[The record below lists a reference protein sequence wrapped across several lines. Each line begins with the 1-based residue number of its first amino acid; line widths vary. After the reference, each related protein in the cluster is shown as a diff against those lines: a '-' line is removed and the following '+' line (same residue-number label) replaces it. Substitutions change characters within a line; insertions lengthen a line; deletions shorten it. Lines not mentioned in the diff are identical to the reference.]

1 MSDTIAEI
9 LINRP
14 SKHLNKTFS
23 YKIPDH
29 LSYIG
34 IGWRCIVPFAGK
46 LEEGII
52 LSCHEAEFYNIS
64 HKLLEVYDVIDSV
77 PWFTEAMIKTAKWI
91 SQYYMCTLI
100 DAFRLFLID
109 KKGIRINVSYEIKW
123 MNIPKCED
131 IWGLIDISV
140 RIISEEDAILVLGKT
155 RCNRYLSK
163 GFIKKTES
171 LQRVYKKP
179 LEEWLSINNNNNHS
193 ESIKRG
199 GKQKA
204 LWSHLHLC
212 HMRQDSVS
220 NLISSGF
227 SRDVIRRFCR
237 NGNGHLFYREKETF
251 SLVGNRKSN
260 KPNKLTEEQK
270 HAVEYIIDVVNKA
283 KYEGIL
289 LHGVTGS
296 GKTEVYLRAVESAI
310 AAGGTVL
317 LEVPEI
323 ALTNQMVSYFA
334 DYFGDK
340 VVFMHSNLSK
350 GERYNNRQRIANE
363 ESSIIIGSRSA
374 LFMPFKN
381 LKLIIVDEEYDSSY
395 KQTETPR
402 YNGRDVAKVM
412 AVIYNCPIVLGAA
425 TPSVTTFFAAK
436 NKKIELLEMRQ
447 RVHRTP
453 LPQIYVY
460 DMRSEADIGRATN
473 LSRPLIDLLRDTV
486 QKNHKAI
493 LLLNRRGFAPTL
505 MCRNCGYVFKC
516 THCDVPLVY
525 HKDKHRLNCHYCE
538 STFPLP
544 RQCPVCSSQDILY
557 LGWGTQRIEEDLK
570 RLLPEAKCCRFDVDS
585 TARKYSAAQILSNFR
600 DGKFD
605 ILFGTQMV
613 AKGHDIPGVQSVGIL
628 SVDSILNMPTYL
640 AAEQTFNLITQC
652 AGRAGR
658 NLEQGRVILQTYNT
672 EHYVILTA
680 AKQDYASFYQQ
691 ELEYRRVL
699 HYPPFTRLMKIT
711 CFNKKESIARNHAEK
726 IYCYIREMLPD
737 IPDYISVTPPYDEPV
752 KKVRNI
758 YNVSLLI
765 KGNTLRRLKLSM
777 QNSKI
782 FQENDI
788 IIDVDPL

>member
-1 MSDTIAEI
+1 MIGTIAEI

-29 LSYIG
+29 LSYVG
-34 IGWRCIVPFAGK
+34 SGWRCIVPFAGK
-46 LEEGII
+46 QEEGII
-52 LSCHEAEFYNIS
+52 LSCHEEEFSHIS
-64 HKLLEVYDVIDSV
+64 YKLLEIYDAIDSV
-77 PWFTEAMIKTAKWI
+77 PWFTDAMIKTAKWI

-100 DAFRLFLID
+100 DALRLFFID
-109 KKGIRINVSYEIKW
+109 KKGIRTEVLYEINWKE
-123 MNIPKCED
+123 IPECED

-140 RIISEEDAILVLGKT
+140 EIISKEDAVLVLGKT
-155 RCNRYLSK
+155 RCNRYLAK
-163 GFIKKTES
+163 GFIKETEL
-171 LQRVYKKP
+171 LQKVYKEP
-179 LEEWLSINNNNNHS
+179 LEEWLAINNKS
-193 ESIKRG
+193 ESESMKRG
-199 GKQKA
+199 GRQKA
-204 LWSHLHLC
+204 LWSHLC
-212 HMRQDSVS
+212 QIGQDSIS
-220 NLISSGF
+220 NLISAGF

-237 NGNGHLFYREKETF
+237 NGNGHLFYRGKKTF
-251 SLVGNRKSN
+251 SLVENTRSDN
-260 KPNKLTEEQK
+260 PRKLTAEQK
-270 HAVEYIIDVVNKA
+270 YAVEYIIGAVNEERYK
-283 KYEGIL
+283 GIL
-289 LHGVTGS
+289 LYGVTGS
-296 GKTEVYLRAVESAI
+296 GKTEVYLRAAESAI

-460 DMRSEADIGRATN
+460 DMRSEADIGHATN
-473 LSRPLIDLLRDTV
+473 LSRPMIDLLRDTV

-505 MCRNCGYVFKC
+505 MCKHCGYVFKC

-570 RLLPEAKCCRFDVDS
+570 KLLPEAKCCRFDVDS
-585 TARKYSAAQILSNFR
+585 TGRKYSAAKILSNFR

-628 SVDSILNMPTYL
+628 SVDSTLNMPTYL

-680 AKQDYASFYQQ
+680 AKQDYDAFYQQ
-691 ELEYRRVL
+691 ELEYRRTL

-726 IYCYIREMLPD
+726 IYRYIREMLPG
-737 IPDYISVTPPYDEPV
+737 ISDYISVTPPYDEPV

>member
-1 MSDTIAEI
+1 MIGTIAEI

-29 LSYIG
+29 LSYVG
-34 IGWRCIVPFAGK
+34 SGWRCIVPFAGK
-46 LEEGII
+46 QEEGII
-52 LSCHEAEFYNIS
+52 LSCHEEEFSHIS
-64 HKLLEVYDVIDSV
+64 YKLLEIYDAIDSV
-77 PWFTEAMIKTAKWI
+77 PWFTDAMIKTAKWI

-100 DAFRLFLID
+100 DALRLFLID
-109 KKGIRINVSYEIKW
+109 KKGIRTEVLYEINWKE
-123 MNIPKCED
+123 IPECED

-140 RIISEEDAILVLGKT
+140 EIISKEDAVLVLGKT
-155 RCNRYLSK
+155 RCNRYLAK
-163 GFIKKTES
+163 GFIKETEL
-171 LQRVYKKP
+171 LQKVYKEP
-179 LEEWLSINNNNNHS
+179 LEEWLAINNKS
-193 ESIKRG
+193 ESESMKRG
-199 GKQKA
+199 GRQKA
-204 LWSHLHLC
+204 LWSHLC
-212 HMRQDSVS
+212 QIGQDSIS
-220 NLISSGF
+220 SLISAGF

-237 NGNGHLFYREKETF
+237 NGNGHLFYRGKKTF
-251 SLVGNRKSN
+251 SLVENKKSDN
-260 KPNKLTEEQK
+260 PRKLTEEQK
-270 HAVEYIIDVVNKA
+270 YAVEYIIGAVNEERYK
-283 KYEGIL
+283 GIL
-289 LHGVTGS
+289 LYGVTGS
-296 GKTEVYLRAVESAI
+296 GKTEVYLRAAESAI

-447 RVHRTP
+447 RVHKIP

-460 DMRSEADIGRATN
+460 DMRSEADIGHATN

-493 LLLNRRGFAPTL
+493 LLLNQRGFAPTL
-505 MCRNCGYVFKC
+505 MCKHCGYVFKC

-570 RLLPEAKCCRFDVDS
+570 KLLPEAKCCRFDADS
-585 TARKYSAAQILSNFR
+585 TAKKYSAAKILSNFR

-628 SVDSILNMPTYL
+628 SVDSTLNMPTYL

-680 AKQDYASFYQQ
+680 AKQDYDAFYQQ
-691 ELEYRRVL
+691 ELEYRRTL

-726 IYCYIREMLPD
+726 IYRYIREMLPD

>member
-1 MSDTIAEI
+1 MIGTIAEI

-29 LSYIG
+29 LSYVG
-34 IGWRCIVPFAGK
+34 SGWRCIVPFAGK
-46 LEEGII
+46 QEEGII
-52 LSCHEAEFYNIS
+52 LSCHEEEFSHIS
-64 HKLLEVYDVIDSV
+64 YKLLEIYDAIDSV
-77 PWFTEAMIKTAKWI
+77 PWFTDAMIKTAKWI

-100 DAFRLFLID
+100 DALRLFLID
-109 KKGIRINVSYEIKW
+109 KKGIRTEVLYEINWKE
-123 MNIPKCED
+123 IPECED
-131 IWGLIDISV
+131 IWGLIDVSV
-140 RIISEEDAILVLGKT
+140 EIISKEDAVLVLGKT
-155 RCNRYLSK
+155 RCNRYLAK
-163 GFIKKTES
+163 GFIKETEL
-171 LQRVYKKP
+171 LQKVYKEP
-179 LEEWLSINNNNNHS
+179 LEEWLAINNKS
-193 ESIKRG
+193 ESESMKRG
-199 GKQKA
+199 GRQKA
-204 LWSHLHLC
+204 LWSHLC
-212 HMRQDSVS
+212 QIGQDSIS
-220 NLISSGF
+220 SLISAGF

-237 NGNGHLFYREKETF
+237 NGNGHLFYRGKKTF
-251 SLVGNRKSN
+251 SLVENKKSDN
-260 KPNKLTEEQK
+260 PRKLTEEQK
-270 HAVEYIIDVVNKA
+270 YAVEYIIGAVNEERYK
-283 KYEGIL
+283 GIL
-289 LHGVTGS
+289 LYGVTGS
-296 GKTEVYLRAVESAI
+296 GKTEVYLRAAESAI

-447 RVHRTP
+447 RVHKIP

-460 DMRSEADIGRATN
+460 DMRSEADIGHATN

-505 MCRNCGYVFKC
+505 MCKHCGYVFKC

-570 RLLPEAKCCRFDVDS
+570 KLLPEAKCCRFDADS
-585 TARKYSAAQILSNFR
+585 TAKKYSAAKILSNFR

-628 SVDSILNMPTYL
+628 SVDSTLNMPTYL

-680 AKQDYASFYQQ
+680 AKQDYDAFYQQ
-691 ELEYRRVL
+691 ELEYRRTL

-726 IYCYIREMLPD
+726 IYRYIREMLPS

>member
-1 MSDTIAEI
+1 MIGTIAEI

-29 LSYIG
+29 LSYVG
-34 IGWRCIVPFAGK
+34 SGWRCIVPFAGK
-46 LEEGII
+46 QEEGII
-52 LSCHEAEFYNIS
+52 LSCHEEEFSHIS
-64 HKLLEVYDVIDSV
+64 YKLLEIYDAIDSV
-77 PWFTEAMIKTAKWI
+77 PWFTDAMIKTAKWI

-100 DAFRLFLID
+100 DALRLFLID
-109 KKGIRINVSYEIKW
+109 KKGIRTEVLYEINWKE
-123 MNIPKCED
+123 IPECED

-140 RIISEEDAILVLGKT
+140 EIISKEDAVLVLGKT
-155 RCNRYLSK
+155 RCNRYLAK
-163 GFIKKTES
+163 GFIKETEL
-171 LQRVYKKP
+171 LQKVYKEP
-179 LEEWLSINNNNNHS
+179 LEEWLAINNKS
-193 ESIKRG
+193 ESESMKRG
-199 GKQKA
+199 GRQKA
-204 LWSHLHLC
+204 LWSHLC
-212 HMRQDSVS
+212 QIGQDSIS
-220 NLISSGF
+220 SLISAGF

-237 NGNGHLFYREKETF
+237 NGNGHLFYRGKKTF
-251 SLVGNRKSN
+251 SLVENKKSDN
-260 KPNKLTEEQK
+260 PRKLTEEQK
-270 HAVEYIIDVVNKA
+270 YAVEYIIGAVNEERYK
-283 KYEGIL
+283 GIL
-289 LHGVTGS
+289 LYGVTGS
-296 GKTEVYLRAVESAI
+296 GKTEVYLRAAESAI

-447 RVHRTP
+447 RVYRTP

-460 DMRSEADIGRATN
+460 DMRSEADIGHATN

-505 MCRNCGYVFKC
+505 MCKHCGYVFKC

-570 RLLPEAKCCRFDVDS
+570 KLLPEAKCCRFDADS
-585 TARKYSAAQILSNFR
+585 TAKKYSAAKILSNFR

-628 SVDSILNMPTYL
+628 SVDSTLNMPTYL

-680 AKQDYASFYQQ
+680 AKQDYDAFYQQ
-691 ELEYRRVL
+691 ELEYRRTL

-726 IYCYIREMLPD
+726 IYRYIREMLPD

-788 IIDVDPL
+788 IIYVYPL

>member
-1 MSDTIAEI
+1 MIGTIAEI

-29 LSYIG
+29 LSYVG
-34 IGWRCIVPFAGK
+34 SGWRCIVPFAGK
-46 LEEGII
+46 QEEGII
-52 LSCHEAEFYNIS
+52 LSCHEEEFSHIS
-64 HKLLEVYDVIDSV
+64 YKLLEIYDAIDSV
-77 PWFTEAMIKTAKWI
+77 PWFTDAMIKTAKWI

-100 DAFRLFLID
+100 DALRLFLID
-109 KKGIRINVSYEIKW
+109 KKGIRTEVLYEINWKE
-123 MNIPKCED
+123 IPECED

-140 RIISEEDAILVLGKT
+140 EIISKEDAVLVLGKT
-155 RCNRYLSK
+155 RCNRYLAK
-163 GFIKKTES
+163 GFIKETEL
-171 LQRVYKKP
+171 LQKVYKEP
-179 LEEWLSINNNNNHS
+179 LEEWLAINNKS
-193 ESIKRG
+193 ESESMKRG
-199 GKQKA
+199 GRQKA
-204 LWSHLHLC
+204 LWSHLC
-212 HMRQDSVS
+212 QIGQDSIS
-220 NLISSGF
+220 SLISAGF

-237 NGNGHLFYREKETF
+237 NGNGHLFYRGKKTF
-251 SLVGNRKSN
+251 SLVENKKSDN
-260 KPNKLTEEQK
+260 PRKLTEEQK
-270 HAVEYIIDVVNKA
+270 YAVEYIIGAVNEERYK
-283 KYEGIL
+283 GIL
-289 LHGVTGS
+289 LYGVTGS
-296 GKTEVYLRAVESAI
+296 GKTEVYLRAAESAI

-447 RVHRTP
+447 RVHKIP

-460 DMRSEADIGRATN
+460 DMRSEADIGHATN

-505 MCRNCGYVFKC
+505 MCKHCGYVFKC

-570 RLLPEAKCCRFDVDS
+570 KLLPEAKCCRFDADS
-585 TARKYSAAQILSNFR
+585 TAKKYSAAKILSNFR

-628 SVDSILNMPTYL
+628 SVDSTLNMPTYL

-680 AKQDYASFYQQ
+680 AKQDYDAFYQQ
-691 ELEYRRVL
+691 ELEYRRTL

-726 IYCYIREMLPD
+726 IYRYIREMLPD

>member
-1 MSDTIAEI
+1 MIGTIAEI

-29 LSYIG
+29 LSYVG
-34 IGWRCIVPFAGK
+34 SGWRCIVPFAGK
-46 LEEGII
+46 QEEGII
-52 LSCHEAEFYNIS
+52 LSCHEEEFSHIS
-64 HKLLEVYDVIDSV
+64 YKLLEIYDAIDSV
-77 PWFTEAMIKTAKWI
+77 PWFTDAMIKTAKWI

-100 DAFRLFLID
+100 DALRLFLID
-109 KKGIRINVSYEIKW
+109 KKGIRTEVLYEINWKE
-123 MNIPKCED
+123 IPECED
-131 IWGLIDISV
+131 IWGLIDVSV
-140 RIISEEDAILVLGKT
+140 EIISKEDAVLVLGKT
-155 RCNRYLSK
+155 RCNRYLAK
-163 GFIKKTES
+163 GFIKETEL
-171 LQRVYKKP
+171 LQKVYKEP
-179 LEEWLSINNNNNHS
+179 LEEWLAINNKS
-193 ESIKRG
+193 ESESMKRG
-199 GKQKA
+199 GRQKA
-204 LWSHLHLC
+204 LWSHLC
-212 HMRQDSVS
+212 QIGKDSIS
-220 NLISSGF
+220 NLISAGF

-237 NGNGHLFYREKETF
+237 NGNGHLFYRGKKTF
-251 SLVGNRKSN
+251 SLVENKKSDN
-260 KPNKLTEEQK
+260 PRKLTEEQK
-270 HAVEYIIDVVNKA
+270 YAVEYIIGAVNEERYK
-283 KYEGIL
+283 GIL
-289 LHGVTGS
+289 LYGVTGS
-296 GKTEVYLRAVESAI
+296 GKTEVYLRAAESAI

-317 LEVPEI
+317 LEIPEI

-447 RVHRTP
+447 RVHKIP

-460 DMRSEADIGRATN
+460 DMRSEADIGHATN

-505 MCRNCGYVFKC
+505 MCKHCGYVFKC

-570 RLLPEAKCCRFDVDS
+570 KLLPEAKCCRFDADS
-585 TARKYSAAQILSNFR
+585 TAKKYSAAKILSNFR

-628 SVDSILNMPTYL
+628 SVDSTLNMPTYL

-680 AKQDYASFYQQ
+680 AKQDYDAFYQQ
-691 ELEYRRVL
+691 ELEYRRTL

-726 IYCYIREMLPD
+726 IYRYIREMLPD

>member
-1 MSDTIAEI
+1 MIGTIAEI

-29 LSYIG
+29 LSYVG
-34 IGWRCIVPFAGK
+34 SGWRCIVPFAGK
-46 LEEGII
+46 QEEGII
-52 LSCHEAEFYNIS
+52 LSCHEEEFSHIS
-64 HKLLEVYDVIDSV
+64 YKLLEIYDAIDSV
-77 PWFTEAMIKTAKWI
+77 PWFTDAMIKTAKWI

-100 DAFRLFLID
+100 DALRLFLID
-109 KKGIRINVSYEIKW
+109 KKGIRTEVLYEINWKE
-123 MNIPKCED
+123 IPECED

-140 RIISEEDAILVLGKT
+140 EIISKEDAVLVLGKT
-155 RCNRYLSK
+155 RCNRYLAK
-163 GFIKKTES
+163 GFIKETEL
-171 LQRVYKKP
+171 LQKVYKEP
-179 LEEWLSINNNNNHS
+179 LEEWLAINNKS
-193 ESIKRG
+193 ESESMKRG
-199 GKQKA
+199 GRQKA
-204 LWSHLHLC
+204 LWSHLC
-212 HMRQDSVS
+212 QIGQDSIS
-220 NLISSGF
+220 SLISAGF

-237 NGNGHLFYREKETF
+237 NGNGHLFYRGKKTF
-251 SLVGNRKSN
+251 SLVENKKSDN
-260 KPNKLTEEQK
+260 PRKLTEEQK
-270 HAVEYIIDVVNKA
+270 YAVEYIIGAVNEERYK
-283 KYEGIL
+283 GIL
-289 LHGVTGS
+289 LYGVTGS
-296 GKTEVYLRAVESAI
+296 GKTEVYLRAAESAI

-460 DMRSEADIGRATN
+460 DMRSEADIGHATN

-505 MCRNCGYVFKC
+505 MCKHCGYVFKC

-570 RLLPEAKCCRFDVDS
+570 KLLPEAKSCRFDVDS
-585 TARKYSAAQILSNFR
+585 TARKYSAAKILSNFR
-600 DGKFD
+600 DGKLD

-628 SVDSILNMPTYL
+628 SVDSTLNMPTYL

-680 AKQDYASFYQQ
+680 AKQDYDAFYQQ
-691 ELEYRRVL
+691 ELEYRRTL

>member
-1 MSDTIAEI
+1 MIGTIAEI

-23 YKIPDH
+23 YKIPNH
-29 LSYIG
+29 LSYVG
-34 IGWRCIVPFAGK
+34 SGWRCIVPFAGK
-46 LEEGII
+46 QEEGII
-52 LSCHEAEFYNIS
+52 LSCHEEEFSHIS
-64 HKLLEVYDVIDSV
+64 YKLLEIYDAIDSV
-77 PWFTEAMIKTAKWI
+77 PWFTDAMIKTAKWI

-100 DAFRLFLID
+100 DALRLFLID
-109 KKGIRINVSYEIKW
+109 KKGIRTEVLYEINWKE
-123 MNIPKCED
+123 IPECED

-140 RIISEEDAILVLGKT
+140 EIISKEDAVLVLGKT
-155 RCNRYLSK
+155 RCNRYLAK
-163 GFIKKTES
+163 GFIKETEL
-171 LQRVYKKP
+171 LQKVYKEP
-179 LEEWLSINNNNNHS
+179 LEEWLAINNKS
-193 ESIKRG
+193 ESESMKRG
-199 GKQKA
+199 GRQKA
-204 LWSHLHLC
+204 LWSHLC
-212 HMRQDSVS
+212 QIGQDSIS
-220 NLISSGF
+220 SLISAGF

-237 NGNGHLFYREKETF
+237 NGNGHLFYRGKKTF
-251 SLVGNRKSN
+251 SLVENKKSDN
-260 KPNKLTEEQK
+260 PRKLTAEQK
-270 HAVEYIIDVVNKA
+270 YAVEYIIGAVNEERYK
-283 KYEGIL
+283 GIL
-289 LHGVTGS
+289 LYGVTGS
-296 GKTEVYLRAVESAI
+296 GKTEVYLRAAESAI

-460 DMRSEADIGRATN
+460 DMRSEADIGHATN
-473 LSRPLIDLLRDTV
+473 LSRPMIDLLRDTV

-505 MCRNCGYVFKC
+505 MCKHCGYVFKC

-570 RLLPEAKCCRFDVDS
+570 KLLPEVKCCRFDVDS
-585 TARKYSAAQILSNFR
+585 TARKYSAAKILSNFR

-628 SVDSILNMPTYL
+628 SVDSTLNMPTYL

-680 AKQDYASFYQQ
+680 AKQDYDAFYQQ
-691 ELEYRRVL
+691 ELEYRRTL

-726 IYCYIREMLPD
+726 IYRYIREMLPD

>member
-1 MSDTIAEI
+1 MIGTIAEI

-29 LSYIG
+29 LSYVG
-34 IGWRCIVPFAGK
+34 SGWRCIVPFAGK
-46 LEEGII
+46 QEEGII
-52 LSCHEAEFYNIS
+52 LSCHEEEFSHIS
-64 HKLLEVYDVIDSV
+64 YKLLEIYDAIDSV
-77 PWFTEAMIKTAKWI
+77 PWFTDAMIKTAKWI

-100 DAFRLFLID
+100 DALRLFLID
-109 KKGIRINVSYEIKW
+109 KKGIRTEVLYEINWKE
-123 MNIPKCED
+123 IPECED

-140 RIISEEDAILVLGKT
+140 EIISKEDAVLVLSKT
-155 RCNRYLSK
+155 RCNRYLAK
-163 GFIKKTES
+163 GFIKETEL
-171 LQRVYKKP
+171 LQKVYKEP
-179 LEEWLSINNNNNHS
+179 LEEWLAINNKS
-193 ESIKRG
+193 ESESMKRG
-199 GKQKA
+199 GRQKA
-204 LWSHLHLC
+204 LWSHLC
-212 HMRQDSVS
+212 QIGQDSIS
-220 NLISSGF
+220 SLISAGF

-237 NGNGHLFYREKETF
+237 NGNGHLFYRGKKTF
-251 SLVGNRKSN
+251 SLVENKKSDN
-260 KPNKLTEEQK
+260 PRKLTEEQK
-270 HAVEYIIDVVNKA
+270 YAVEYIIGAVNEERYK
-283 KYEGIL
+283 GIL
-289 LHGVTGS
+289 LYGVTGS
-296 GKTEVYLRAVESAI
+296 GKTEVYLRAAESAI

-447 RVHRTP
+447 RVHKIP

-460 DMRSEADIGRATN
+460 DMRSEADIGHATN

-505 MCRNCGYVFKC
+505 MCKHCGYVFKC

-570 RLLPEAKCCRFDVDS
+570 KLLPEAKCCRFDADS
-585 TARKYSAAQILSNFR
+585 TAKKYSAAKILSNFR

-628 SVDSILNMPTYL
+628 SVDSTLNMPTYL

-680 AKQDYASFYQQ
+680 AKQDYDAFYQQ
-691 ELEYRRVL
+691 ELEYRRTL

-726 IYCYIREMLPD
+726 IYRYIREMLPD

>member
-1 MSDTIAEI
+1 MIGTIAEI

-29 LSYIG
+29 LSYVG
-34 IGWRCIVPFAGK
+34 SGWRCIVPFAGK
-46 LEEGII
+46 QEEGII
-52 LSCHEAEFYNIS
+52 LSCHEEEFSHIS
-64 HKLLEVYDVIDSV
+64 YKLLEIYDAIDSV
-77 PWFTEAMIKTAKWI
+77 PWFTDAMIKTAKWI

-100 DAFRLFLID
+100 DALRLFLID
-109 KKGIRINVSYEIKW
+109 KKGIRTEVLYEINWKE
-123 MNIPKCED
+123 IPECED

-140 RIISEEDAILVLGKT
+140 EIISKEDAVLVLGKT
-155 RCNRYLSK
+155 RCNRYLAK
-163 GFIKKTES
+163 GFIKETEL
-171 LQRVYKKP
+171 LQKVYKEP
-179 LEEWLSINNNNNHS
+179 LEEWLAINNKS
-193 ESIKRG
+193 ESESMKRG
-199 GKQKA
+199 GRQKA
-204 LWSHLHLC
+204 LWSHLC
-212 HMRQDSVS
+212 QIGQDSIS
-220 NLISSGF
+220 SLISAGF

-237 NGNGHLFYREKETF
+237 NGNGHLFYRGKKTF
-251 SLVGNRKSN
+251 SLVENKKSDN
-260 KPNKLTEEQK
+260 PRKLTEEQK
-270 HAVEYIIDVVNKA
+270 YAVEYIIGAVNEERYK
-283 KYEGIL
+283 GIL
-289 LHGVTGS
+289 LYGVTGS
-296 GKTEVYLRAVESAI
+296 GKTEVYLRAAESAI

-447 RVHRTP
+447 RVHKIP

-460 DMRSEADIGRATN
+460 DMRSEADIGHATN

-505 MCRNCGYVFKC
+505 MCKHCGYVFKC

-570 RLLPEAKCCRFDVDS
+570 KLLPEAKCCRFDADS
-585 TARKYSAAQILSNFR
+585 TAKKYSAAKILSNFR

-628 SVDSILNMPTYL
+628 SVDSTLNMPTYL

-680 AKQDYASFYQQ
+680 AKQDYDAFYQQ
-691 ELEYRRVL
+691 ELEYRRTL

-726 IYCYIREMLPD
+726 IYRYIREMLPG

>member
-1 MSDTIAEI
+1 MIGTIAEI

-29 LSYIG
+29 LSYVG
-34 IGWRCIVPFAGK
+34 SGWRCIVPFAGK
-46 LEEGII
+46 QEEGII
-52 LSCHEAEFYNIS
+52 LSCHEEEFSHIS
-64 HKLLEVYDVIDSV
+64 YKLLEIYDAIDSV
-77 PWFTEAMIKTAKWI
+77 PWFTDAMIKTAKWI

-100 DAFRLFLID
+100 DALRLFLID
-109 KKGIRINVSYEIKW
+109 KKGIRTEVLYEINWKE
-123 MNIPKCED
+123 IPECED

-140 RIISEEDAILVLGKT
+140 EIISKEDAVLVLGKT
-155 RCNRYLSK
+155 RCNRYLAK
-163 GFIKKTES
+163 GFIKETEL
-171 LQRVYKKP
+171 LQKVYKEP
-179 LEEWLSINNNNNHS
+179 LEEWLAINNKS
-193 ESIKRG
+193 ESESMKRG
-199 GKQKA
+199 GRQKA
-204 LWSHLHLC
+204 LWSHLC
-212 HMRQDSVS
+212 QIGQDSIS
-220 NLISSGF
+220 SLISAGF

-237 NGNGHLFYREKETF
+237 NGNGHLFYRGKKTF
-251 SLVGNRKSN
+251 SLVENKKSDN
-260 KPNKLTEEQK
+260 PRKLTEEQK
-270 HAVEYIIDVVNKA
+270 YAVEYIIGAVNEERYK
-283 KYEGIL
+283 GIL
-289 LHGVTGS
+289 LYGVTGS
-296 GKTEVYLRAVESAI
+296 GKTEVYLRAAESAI

-447 RVHRTP
+447 RVHKIP

-460 DMRSEADIGRATN
+460 DMRSEADIGHATN

-505 MCRNCGYVFKC
+505 MCKHCGYVFKC

-570 RLLPEAKCCRFDVDS
+570 KLLPEAKCCRFDADS
-585 TARKYSAAQILSNFR
+585 TANKYSAAKILSNFR

-628 SVDSILNMPTYL
+628 SVDSTLNMPTYL

-680 AKQDYASFYQQ
+680 AKQDYDAFYQQ
-691 ELEYRRVL
+691 ELEYRRTL

-726 IYCYIREMLPD
+726 IYRYIREMLPD

>member
-1 MSDTIAEI
+1 
-9 LINRP
+9 
-14 SKHLNKTFS
+14 
-23 YKIPDH
+23 
-29 LSYIG
+29 
-34 IGWRCIVPFAGK
+34 
-46 LEEGII
+46 
-52 LSCHEAEFYNIS
+52 
-64 HKLLEVYDVIDSV
+64 
-77 PWFTEAMIKTAKWI
+77 
-91 SQYYMCTLI
+91 
-100 DAFRLFLID
+100 
-109 KKGIRINVSYEIKW
+109 
-123 MNIPKCED
+123 
-131 IWGLIDISV
+131 
-140 RIISEEDAILVLGKT
+140 
-155 RCNRYLSK
+155 
-163 GFIKKTES
+163 
-171 LQRVYKKP
+171 
-179 LEEWLSINNNNNHS
+179 
-193 ESIKRG
+193 
-199 GKQKA
+199 
-204 LWSHLHLC
+204 
-212 HMRQDSVS
+212 
-220 NLISSGF
+220 
-227 SRDVIRRFCR
+227 
-237 NGNGHLFYREKETF
+237 
-251 SLVGNRKSN
+251 
-260 KPNKLTEEQK
+260 
-270 HAVEYIIDVVNKA
+270 
-283 KYEGIL
+283 
-289 LHGVTGS
+289 
-296 GKTEVYLRAVESAI
+296 
-310 AAGGTVL
+310 
-317 LEVPEI
+317 
-323 ALTNQMVSYFA
+323 
-334 DYFGDK
+334 
-340 VVFMHSNLSK
+340 MHSNLSK

-460 DMRSEADIGRATN
+460 DMRSEADIGHATN
-473 LSRPLIDLLRDTV
+473 LSRPMIDLLRDTV

-505 MCRNCGYVFKC
+505 MCKHCGYVFKC

-538 STFPLP
+538 SIFPLP

-570 RLLPEAKCCRFDVDS
+570 KLLPEAKCCRFDVDS
-585 TARKYSAAQILSNFR
+585 TARKYSAAKILSDFR

-628 SVDSILNMPTYL
+628 SVDSTLNMPTYL

-680 AKQDYASFYQQ
+680 AKQDYDAFYQQ
-691 ELEYRRVL
+691 ELEYRRTL

-726 IYCYIREMLPD
+726 IYRYIREMLPG
-737 IPDYISVTPPYDEPV
+737 ISDYISVTPPYDEPV

>member
-1 MSDTIAEI
+1 MIGTIAEI

-29 LSYIG
+29 LSYVG
-34 IGWRCIVPFAGK
+34 SGWRCIVPFAGK
-46 LEEGII
+46 QEEGII
-52 LSCHEAEFYNIS
+52 LSCHEEEFSHIS
-64 HKLLEVYDVIDSV
+64 YKLLEIYDAIDSV
-77 PWFTEAMIKTAKWI
+77 PWFTDAMIKTAKWI

-100 DAFRLFLID
+100 DALRLFLID
-109 KKGIRINVSYEIKW
+109 KKGIRTEVLYEINWKE
-123 MNIPKCED
+123 IPECED

-140 RIISEEDAILVLGKT
+140 EIISKEDAVLVLGKT
-155 RCNRYLSK
+155 RCNRYLAK
-163 GFIKKTES
+163 GFIKETEL
-171 LQRVYKKP
+171 LQKVYKEP
-179 LEEWLSINNNNNHS
+179 LEEWLAINNKS
-193 ESIKRG
+193 ESESMKRG
-199 GKQKA
+199 GRQKA
-204 LWSHLHLC
+204 LWSHLC
-212 HMRQDSVS
+212 QIGQDSIS
-220 NLISSGF
+220 SLISAGF

-237 NGNGHLFYREKETF
+237 NGNGHLFYRGKKTF
-251 SLVGNRKSN
+251 SLVENKKSDN
-260 KPNKLTEEQK
+260 PRKLTAEQK
-270 HAVEYIIDVVNKA
+270 YAVEYIIGAVNEERYK
-283 KYEGIL
+283 GIL
-289 LHGVTGS
+289 LYGVTGS
-296 GKTEVYLRAVESAI
+296 GKTEVYLRAAESAI

-460 DMRSEADIGRATN
+460 DMRSEADIGHATN
-473 LSRPLIDLLRDTV
+473 LSRPMIDLLRDTV

-505 MCRNCGYVFKC
+505 MCKHCGYVFKC

-538 STFPLP
+538 SIFPLP

-570 RLLPEAKCCRFDVDS
+570 KCCRFDVDS
-585 TARKYSAAQILSNFR
+585 TARKYSAAKILSNFR

-628 SVDSILNMPTYL
+628 SVDSTLNMPTYL

-680 AKQDYASFYQQ
+680 AKQDYDAFYQQ
-691 ELEYRRVL
+691 ELEYRRTL

-726 IYCYIREMLPD
+726 IYRYIREMLPG

-765 KGNTLRRLKLSM
+765 KGKTLRRLKLSM

>member
-1 MSDTIAEI
+1 
-9 LINRP
+9 
-14 SKHLNKTFS
+14 
-23 YKIPDH
+23 
-29 LSYIG
+29 
-34 IGWRCIVPFAGK
+34 
-46 LEEGII
+46 
-52 LSCHEAEFYNIS
+52 
-64 HKLLEVYDVIDSV
+64 
-77 PWFTEAMIKTAKWI
+77 
-91 SQYYMCTLI
+91 
-100 DAFRLFLID
+100 
-109 KKGIRINVSYEIKW
+109 
-123 MNIPKCED
+123 
-131 IWGLIDISV
+131 
-140 RIISEEDAILVLGKT
+140 
-155 RCNRYLSK
+155 
-163 GFIKKTES
+163 
-171 LQRVYKKP
+171 
-179 LEEWLSINNNNNHS
+179 
-193 ESIKRG
+193 
-199 GKQKA
+199 
-204 LWSHLHLC
+204 
-212 HMRQDSVS
+212 
-220 NLISSGF
+220 
-227 SRDVIRRFCR
+227 
-237 NGNGHLFYREKETF
+237 
-251 SLVGNRKSN
+251 
-260 KPNKLTEEQK
+260 
-270 HAVEYIIDVVNKA
+270 
-283 KYEGIL
+283 
-289 LHGVTGS
+289 
-296 GKTEVYLRAVESAI
+296 
-310 AAGGTVL
+310 
-317 LEVPEI
+317 
-323 ALTNQMVSYFA
+323 
-334 DYFGDK
+334 
-340 VVFMHSNLSK
+340 
-350 GERYNNRQRIANE
+350 
-363 ESSIIIGSRSA
+363 
-374 LFMPFKN
+374 
-381 LKLIIVDEEYDSSY
+381 
-395 KQTETPR
+395 
-402 YNGRDVAKVM
+402 M

-460 DMRSEADIGRATN
+460 DMRSEADIGHATN
-473 LSRPLIDLLRDTV
+473 LSRPMIDLLRDTV

-505 MCRNCGYVFKC
+505 MCKHCGYVFKC

-538 STFPLP
+538 SIFPLP

-570 RLLPEAKCCRFDVDS
+570 KLLPEAKCCRFDVDS
-585 TARKYSAAQILSNFR
+585 TARKYSAAKILSNFR
-600 DGKFD
+600 DGKLD

-628 SVDSILNMPTYL
+628 SVDSTLNMPTYL

-680 AKQDYASFYQQ
+680 AKQDYDAFYQQ
-691 ELEYRRVL
+691 ELEYRRTL

-726 IYCYIREMLPD
+726 IYRYIREMLPG

-765 KGNTLRRLKLSM
+765 KGKTLRRLKLSM

>member
-1 MSDTIAEI
+1 MIGTIAEI

-29 LSYIG
+29 LSYVG
-34 IGWRCIVPFAGK
+34 SGWRCIVPFAGK
-46 LEEGII
+46 QEEGII
-52 LSCHEAEFYNIS
+52 LSCHEEEFSHIS
-64 HKLLEVYDVIDSV
+64 YKLLEIYDAIDSV
-77 PWFTEAMIKTAKWI
+77 PWFTDAMIKTAKWI

-100 DAFRLFLID
+100 DALRLFLID
-109 KKGIRINVSYEIKW
+109 KKGIRTEVLYEINWKE
-123 MNIPKCED
+123 IPECED
-131 IWGLIDISV
+131 IWGLIDVSV
-140 RIISEEDAILVLGKT
+140 EIISKEDAVLVLGKT
-155 RCNRYLSK
+155 RCNRYLEK
-163 GFIKKTES
+163 GFIKETEL
-171 LQRVYKKP
+171 LQKVYKEP
-179 LEEWLSINNNNNHS
+179 LEEWLAINNKS
-193 ESIKRG
+193 ESESMKRG
-199 GKQKA
+199 GRQKA
-204 LWSHLHLC
+204 LWSHLC
-212 HMRQDSVS
+212 QIGQDSIS
-220 NLISSGF
+220 NLISAGF

-237 NGNGHLFYREKETF
+237 NGNGHLFYRGKKTF
-251 SLVGNRKSN
+251 SLVENTKRDN
-260 KPNKLTEEQK
+260 PRKLTAEQK
-270 HAVEYIIDVVNKA
+270 YAVEYIIGAVNEERYK
-283 KYEGIL
+283 GIL
-289 LHGVTGS
+289 LYGVTGS
-296 GKTEVYLRAVESAI
+296 GKTEVYLRAAESAI

-317 LEVPEI
+317 IEVPEI

-447 RVHRTP
+447 RVHKIP

-460 DMRSEADIGRATN
+460 DMRSEADIGHATN

-505 MCRNCGYVFKC
+505 MCKHCGYVFKC

-570 RLLPEAKCCRFDVDS
+570 KLLPEAKCCRFDADS
-585 TARKYSAAQILSNFR
+585 TAKKYSAAKILSNFR

-628 SVDSILNMPTYL
+628 SVDSTLNMPTYL

-680 AKQDYASFYQQ
+680 AKQDYDAFYQQ
-691 ELEYRRVL
+691 ELEYRRTL

-726 IYCYIREMLPD
+726 IYRYIREMLPD

>member
-1 MSDTIAEI
+1 MIGTIAEI

-29 LSYIG
+29 LSYVG
-34 IGWRCIVPFAGK
+34 SGWRCIVPFAGK
-46 LEEGII
+46 QEEGII
-52 LSCHEAEFYNIS
+52 LSCHEEEFSHIS
-64 HKLLEVYDVIDSV
+64 YKLLEIYDAIDSV
-77 PWFTEAMIKTAKWI
+77 PWFTDAMIKTAKWI

-100 DAFRLFLID
+100 DALRLFLID
-109 KKGIRINVSYEIKW
+109 KKGIRTEVLYEINWKE
-123 MNIPKCED
+123 IPECED

-140 RIISEEDAILVLGKT
+140 EIISKEDAVLVLGKT
-155 RCNRYLSK
+155 RCNRYLAK
-163 GFIKKTES
+163 GFIKETEL
-171 LQRVYKKP
+171 LQKVYKEP
-179 LEEWLSINNNNNHS
+179 LEEWLAINNKS
-193 ESIKRG
+193 ESESMKRG
-199 GKQKA
+199 GRQKA
-204 LWSHLHLC
+204 LWSHLC
-212 HMRQDSVS
+212 QIGQDSIS
-220 NLISSGF
+220 SLISAGF

-237 NGNGHLFYREKETF
+237 NGNGHLFYRGKKTF
-251 SLVGNRKSN
+251 SLVENKKSDN
-260 KPNKLTEEQK
+260 PRKLTEEQK
-270 HAVEYIIDVVNKA
+270 YAVEYIIGAVNEERYK
-283 KYEGIL
+283 GIL
-289 LHGVTGS
+289 LYGVTGS
-296 GKTEVYLRAVESAI
+296 GKTEVYLRAAESAI

-447 RVHRTP
+447 RVHKIP

-460 DMRSEADIGRATN
+460 DMRSEADIGHATN

-505 MCRNCGYVFKC
+505 MCKHCGYVFKC

-570 RLLPEAKCCRFDVDS
+570 KLLPEAKCCRFDADS
-585 TARKYSAAQILSNFR
+585 TAKKYSAAKILSNFR

-628 SVDSILNMPTYL
+628 SVDSTLNMPTYL
-640 AAEQTFNLITQC
+640 AADQTFNLITQC

-680 AKQDYASFYQQ
+680 AKQDYDAFYQQ
-691 ELEYRRVL
+691 ELEYRRTL

-726 IYCYIREMLPD
+726 IYRYIREMLPD

>member
-1 MSDTIAEI
+1 MIGTIAEI

-29 LSYIG
+29 LSYVG
-34 IGWRCIVPFAGK
+34 SGWRCIVPFAGK
-46 LEEGII
+46 QEEGII
-52 LSCHEAEFYNIS
+52 LSCHEEEFSHIS
-64 HKLLEVYDVIDSV
+64 YKLLEIYDAIDSV
-77 PWFTEAMIKTAKWI
+77 PWFTDAMIKTAKWI

-100 DAFRLFLID
+100 DALRLFLID
-109 KKGIRINVSYEIKW
+109 KKGIRTEVLYEINWKE
-123 MNIPKCED
+123 IPECED

-140 RIISEEDAILVLGKT
+140 EIISKEDAVLVLGKT
-155 RCNRYLSK
+155 RCNRYLAK
-163 GFIKKTES
+163 GFIKETEL
-171 LQRVYKKP
+171 LQKVYKEP
-179 LEEWLSINNNNNHS
+179 LEEWLAINNKS
-193 ESIKRG
+193 ESESMKRG
-199 GKQKA
+199 GRQKA
-204 LWSHLHLC
+204 LWSHLC
-212 HMRQDSVS
+212 QIGQDSIS
-220 NLISSGF
+220 SLISAGF

-237 NGNGHLFYREKETF
+237 NGNGHLFYRGKKTF
-251 SLVGNRKSN
+251 SLVENKKSDN
-260 KPNKLTEEQK
+260 PRKLTEEQK
-270 HAVEYIIDVVNKA
+270 YAVEYIIGAVNEERYK
-283 KYEGIL
+283 GIL
-289 LHGVTGS
+289 LYGVTGS
-296 GKTEVYLRAVESAI
+296 GKTEVYLRAAESAI

-447 RVHRTP
+447 RVHKIP

-460 DMRSEADIGRATN
+460 DMRSEADIGHATN

-505 MCRNCGYVFKC
+505 MCKHCGYVFKC

-570 RLLPEAKCCRFDVDS
+570 KLLPEAKCCRFDADS
-585 TARKYSAAQILSNFR
+585 TAKKYSAAKILSNFR

-628 SVDSILNMPTYL
+628 SVDSTLNMPTYL

-680 AKQDYASFYQQ
+680 AKQDYDAFYQQ
-691 ELEYRRVL
+691 ELEYRRTL

-726 IYCYIREMLPD
+726 IYRYIREMLPS

>member
-1 MSDTIAEI
+1 MIGTIAEI

-29 LSYIG
+29 LSYVG
-34 IGWRCIVPFAGK
+34 SGWRCIVPFAGK
-46 LEEGII
+46 QEEGII
-52 LSCHEAEFYNIS
+52 LSCHEEEFSHIS
-64 HKLLEVYDVIDSV
+64 YKLLEIYDAIDSV
-77 PWFTEAMIKTAKWI
+77 PWFTDAMIKTAKWI

-100 DAFRLFLID
+100 DALRLFLID
-109 KKGIRINVSYEIKW
+109 KKGIRTEVLYEINWKE
-123 MNIPKCED
+123 IPECED

-140 RIISEEDAILVLGKT
+140 EIISKEDAVLVLGKT
-155 RCNRYLSK
+155 RCNRYLAK
-163 GFIKKTES
+163 GFIKETEL
-171 LQRVYKKP
+171 LQKVYKEP
-179 LEEWLSINNNNNHS
+179 LEEWLAINNKS
-193 ESIKRG
+193 ESESMKRG
-199 GKQKA
+199 GRQKA
-204 LWSHLHLC
+204 LWSHLC
-212 HMRQDSVS
+212 QIGQDSIS
-220 NLISSGF
+220 NLISAGF

-237 NGNGHLFYREKETF
+237 NGNGHLFYRGKKTF
-251 SLVGNRKSN
+251 SLVENKKSDN
-260 KPNKLTEEQK
+260 PRKLTEEQK
-270 HAVEYIIDVVNKA
+270 YAVEYIIGAVNEERYK
-283 KYEGIL
+283 GIL
-289 LHGVTGS
+289 LYGVTGS
-296 GKTEVYLRAVESAI
+296 GKTEVYLRAAESAI

-460 DMRSEADIGRATN
+460 DMRSEADIGHATN
-473 LSRPLIDLLRDTV
+473 LSRPMIDLLRDTV

-505 MCRNCGYVFKC
+505 MCKHCGYVFKC

-570 RLLPEAKCCRFDVDS
+570 KLLPEAKCCRFDADS
-585 TARKYSAAQILSNFR
+585 TAKKYSAAKILSNFR

-628 SVDSILNMPTYL
+628 SVDSTLNMPTYL

-680 AKQDYASFYQQ
+680 AKQDYDAFYQQ
-691 ELEYRRVL
+691 ELEYRRTL

-726 IYCYIREMLPD
+726 IYRYIREMLPG

>member
-1 MSDTIAEI
+1 MIGTIAEI

-29 LSYIG
+29 LSYVG
-34 IGWRCIVPFAGK
+34 SGWRCIVPFAGK
-46 LEEGII
+46 QEEGII
-52 LSCHEAEFYNIS
+52 LSCHEEEFSHIS
-64 HKLLEVYDVIDSV
+64 YKLLEIYDAIDSV
-77 PWFTEAMIKTAKWI
+77 PWFTDAMIKTAKWI

-100 DAFRLFLID
+100 DALRLFLID
-109 KKGIRINVSYEIKW
+109 KKGIRTEVLYEINWKE
-123 MNIPKCED
+123 IPECED

-140 RIISEEDAILVLGKT
+140 EIISKEDAVLVLGKT
-155 RCNRYLSK
+155 RCNRYLAK
-163 GFIKKTES
+163 GFIKETEL
-171 LQRVYKKP
+171 LQKVYKEP
-179 LEEWLSINNNNNHS
+179 LEEWLAINNKS
-193 ESIKRG
+193 ESESMKRG
-199 GKQKA
+199 GRQKA
-204 LWSHLHLC
+204 LWSHLC
-212 HMRQDSVS
+212 QIGQDSIS
-220 NLISSGF
+220 SLISAGF

-237 NGNGHLFYREKETF
+237 NGNGHLFYRGKKTF
-251 SLVGNRKSN
+251 SLVENKKSDN
-260 KPNKLTEEQK
+260 PRKLTEEQK
-270 HAVEYIIDVVNKA
+270 YAVEYIIGAVNEERYK
-283 KYEGIL
+283 GIL
-289 LHGVTGS
+289 LYGVTGS
-296 GKTEVYLRAVESAI
+296 GKTEVYLRAAESAI

-447 RVHRTP
+447 RVHKIP

-460 DMRSEADIGRATN
+460 DMRSEADIGHATN

-505 MCRNCGYVFKC
+505 MCKHCGYVFKC

-570 RLLPEAKCCRFDVDS
+570 KLLPEAKCCRFDADS
-585 TARKYSAAQILSNFR
+585 TAKKYSAAKILSNFR

-628 SVDSILNMPTYL
+628 SVDSTLNMPTYL

-680 AKQDYASFYQQ
+680 AKQDYDAFYQQ
-691 ELEYRRVL
+691 ELEYRRTL

-726 IYCYIREMLPD
+726 IYRYIREMLPD

-788 IIDVDPL
+788 IIDIDPL

>member
-1 MSDTIAEI
+1 MIGTIAEI

-29 LSYIG
+29 LSYVG
-34 IGWRCIVPFAGK
+34 SGWRCIVPFAGK
-46 LEEGII
+46 QEEGII
-52 LSCHEAEFYNIS
+52 LSCHEEEFSHIS
-64 HKLLEVYDVIDSV
+64 YKLLEIYDAIDSV
-77 PWFTEAMIKTAKWI
+77 PWFTDAMIKTAKWI

-100 DAFRLFLID
+100 DALRLFLID
-109 KKGIRINVSYEIKW
+109 KKGIRTEVLYEINWKE
-123 MNIPKCED
+123 IPECED

-140 RIISEEDAILVLGKT
+140 EIISKEDAVLVLGKT
-155 RCNRYLSK
+155 RCNRYLAK
-163 GFIKKTES
+163 GFIKETEL
-171 LQRVYKKP
+171 LQKVYKEP
-179 LEEWLSINNNNNHS
+179 LEEWLAINNKS
-193 ESIKRG
+193 ESESMKRG
-199 GKQKA
+199 GRQKA
-204 LWSHLHLC
+204 LWSHLC
-212 HMRQDSVS
+212 QIGQDSIS
-220 NLISSGF
+220 SLISAGF

-237 NGNGHLFYREKETF
+237 NGNGHLFYRGKKTF
-251 SLVGNRKSN
+251 SLVENKKSDN
-260 KPNKLTEEQK
+260 PRKLTEEQK
-270 HAVEYIIDVVNKA
+270 YAVEYIIGAVNEERYK
-283 KYEGIL
+283 GIL
-289 LHGVTGS
+289 LYGVTGS
-296 GKTEVYLRAVESAI
+296 GKTEVYLRAAESAI

-460 DMRSEADIGRATN
+460 DMRSEADIGHATN
-473 LSRPLIDLLRDTV
+473 LSRPMIDLLRDTV

-505 MCRNCGYVFKC
+505 MCKHCGYVFKC

-538 STFPLP
+538 SIFPLP

-570 RLLPEAKCCRFDVDS
+570 KLLPEAKCCRFDADS
-585 TARKYSAAQILSNFR
+585 TAKKYSAAKILSNFR

-628 SVDSILNMPTYL
+628 SVDSTLNMPTYL

-680 AKQDYASFYQQ
+680 AKQDYDAFYQQ
-691 ELEYRRVL
+691 ELEYRRTL

-726 IYCYIREMLPD
+726 IYRYIREMLPD

>member
-1 MSDTIAEI
+1 MIGTIAEI

-29 LSYIG
+29 LSYVG
-34 IGWRCIVPFAGK
+34 SGWRCIVPFAGK
-46 LEEGII
+46 QEEGII
-52 LSCHEAEFYNIS
+52 LSCHEEEFSYIS
-64 HKLLEVYDVIDSV
+64 YKLLEIYDAIDSV
-77 PWFTEAMIKTAKWI
+77 PWFTDAMIKTAKWI

-100 DAFRLFLID
+100 DALRLFLID
-109 KKGIRINVSYEIKW
+109 KKGIRTEVLYEINWKE
-123 MNIPKCED
+123 IPECED

-140 RIISEEDAILVLGKT
+140 EIISKEDAVLVLGKT
-155 RCNRYLSK
+155 RCNRYLAK
-163 GFIKKTES
+163 GFIKETEL
-171 LQRVYKKP
+171 LQKVYKEP
-179 LEEWLSINNNNNHS
+179 LEEWLAINNKS
-193 ESIKRG
+193 ESESMKRG
-199 GKQKA
+199 GRQKA
-204 LWSHLHLC
+204 LWSHLC
-212 HMRQDSVS
+212 QIGQDSIS
-220 NLISSGF
+220 SLISAGF

-237 NGNGHLFYREKETF
+237 NGNGHLFYRGKKTF
-251 SLVGNRKSN
+251 SLVENKKSDN
-260 KPNKLTEEQK
+260 PRKLTEEQK
-270 HAVEYIIDVVNKA
+270 YAVEYIIGAVNEERYK
-283 KYEGIL
+283 GIL
-289 LHGVTGS
+289 LYGVTGS
-296 GKTEVYLRAVESAI
+296 GKTEVYLRAAESAI

-447 RVHRTP
+447 RVHKIP

-460 DMRSEADIGRATN
+460 DMRSEADIGHATN

-505 MCRNCGYVFKC
+505 MCKHCGYVFKC

-570 RLLPEAKCCRFDVDS
+570 KLLPEAKCCRFDADS
-585 TARKYSAAQILSNFR
+585 TAKKYSAAKILSNFR

-628 SVDSILNMPTYL
+628 SVDSTLNMPTYL

-680 AKQDYASFYQQ
+680 AKQDYDAFYQQ
-691 ELEYRRVL
+691 ELEYRRTL

-726 IYCYIREMLPD
+726 IYRYIREMLPD

>member
-1 MSDTIAEI
+1 MIGTIAEI

-29 LSYIG
+29 LSYVG
-34 IGWRCIVPFAGK
+34 SGWRCIVPFAGK
-46 LEEGII
+46 QEEGII
-52 LSCHEAEFYNIS
+52 LSCHEEEFSHIS
-64 HKLLEVYDVIDSV
+64 YKLLEIYDAIDSV
-77 PWFTEAMIKTAKWI
+77 PWFTDAMIKTAKWI

-100 DAFRLFLID
+100 DALRLFLID
-109 KKGIRINVSYEIKW
+109 KKGIRTEVLYEINWKE
-123 MNIPKCED
+123 IPECED

-140 RIISEEDAILVLGKT
+140 EIISKEDAVLVLGKT
-155 RCNRYLSK
+155 RCNRYLAK
-163 GFIKKTES
+163 GFIKETEL
-171 LQRVYKKP
+171 LQKVYKEP
-179 LEEWLSINNNNNHS
+179 LEEWLAINNKS
-193 ESIKRG
+193 ESESMKRG
-199 GKQKA
+199 GRQKA
-204 LWSHLHLC
+204 LWSHLC
-212 HMRQDSVS
+212 QIGQDSIS
-220 NLISSGF
+220 SLISAGF

-237 NGNGHLFYREKETF
+237 NGNGHLFYRGKKTF
-251 SLVGNRKSN
+251 SLVENKKSDN
-260 KPNKLTEEQK
+260 PRKLTEEQK
-270 HAVEYIIDVVNKA
+270 YAVEYIIGAVNEERYK
-283 KYEGIL
+283 GIL
-289 LHGVTGS
+289 LYGVTGS
-296 GKTEVYLRAVESAI
+296 GKTEVYLRAAESAI

-460 DMRSEADIGRATN
+460 DMRSEADIGHATN
-473 LSRPLIDLLRDTV
+473 LSRPMIDLLRDTV

-505 MCRNCGYVFKC
+505 MCKHCGYVFKC

-538 STFPLP
+538 SIFPLP

-570 RLLPEAKCCRFDVDS
+570 KLLPEGKCCRFDVDS
-585 TARKYSAAQILSNFR
+585 TARKYSAAKILSNFR

-628 SVDSILNMPTYL
+628 SVDSTLNMPTYL

-680 AKQDYASFYQQ
+680 AKQDYDAFYQQ
-691 ELEYRRVL
+691 ELEYRRTL

-726 IYCYIREMLPD
+726 IYRYIREMLPG

-765 KGNTLRRLKLSM
+765 KGKTLRRLKLSM

>member
-1 MSDTIAEI
+1 MIGTIAEI

-29 LSYIG
+29 LSYVG
-34 IGWRCIVPFAGK
+34 SGWRCIVPFAGK
-46 LEEGII
+46 QEEGII
-52 LSCHEAEFYNIS
+52 LSCHEEEFSHIS
-64 HKLLEVYDVIDSV
+64 YKLLEIYDAIDSV
-77 PWFTEAMIKTAKWI
+77 PWFTDAMIKTAKWI

-100 DAFRLFLID
+100 DALRLFLID
-109 KKGIRINVSYEIKW
+109 KKGIRTEVFYEINWKE
-123 MNIPKCED
+123 IPECED

-140 RIISEEDAILVLGKT
+140 EIISKEDAVLVLGKT
-155 RCNRYLSK
+155 RCNRYLAK
-163 GFIKKTES
+163 GFIKETEL
-171 LQRVYKKP
+171 LQKVYKEP
-179 LEEWLSINNNNNHS
+179 LEEWLAINNKS
-193 ESIKRG
+193 ESESMKRG
-199 GKQKA
+199 GRQKA
-204 LWSHLHLC
+204 LWSHLC
-212 HMRQDSVS
+212 QIGQDSIS
-220 NLISSGF
+220 NLISAGF

-237 NGNGHLFYREKETF
+237 NGNGHLFYRGKKTF
-251 SLVGNRKSN
+251 SLVENKKSDN
-260 KPNKLTEEQK
+260 PRKLTEEQK
-270 HAVEYIIDVVNKA
+270 YAVEYIIGAVNEERYK
-283 KYEGIL
+283 GIL
-289 LHGVTGS
+289 LYGVTGS
-296 GKTEVYLRAVESAI
+296 GKTEVYLRAAESAI

-460 DMRSEADIGRATN
+460 DMRSEADIGHATN
-473 LSRPLIDLLRDTV
+473 LSRPMIDLLRDTV

-505 MCRNCGYVFKC
+505 MCKHCGYVFKC

-570 RLLPEAKCCRFDVDS
+570 KLLPEAKCCRFDVDS
-585 TARKYSAAQILSNFR
+585 TARKYSAAKILSNFR

-628 SVDSILNMPTYL
+628 SVDSTLNMPTYL

-680 AKQDYASFYQQ
+680 AKQDYDAFYQQ
-691 ELEYRRVL
+691 ELEYRRTL

-726 IYCYIREMLPD
+726 IYRYIREMLPG
-737 IPDYISVTPPYDEPV
+737 ISDYISVTPPYDEPV

>member
-1 MSDTIAEI
+1 MIGTIAEI

-29 LSYIG
+29 LSYVG
-34 IGWRCIVPFAGK
+34 SGWRCIVPFAGK
-46 LEEGII
+46 QEEGII
-52 LSCHEAEFYNIS
+52 LSCHEEEFSHIS
-64 HKLLEVYDVIDSV
+64 YKLLEIYDAIDSV
-77 PWFTEAMIKTAKWI
+77 PWFTDAMIKTAKWI

-100 DAFRLFLID
+100 DALRLFLID
-109 KKGIRINVSYEIKW
+109 KKGIRTEVLYEINWKE
-123 MNIPKCED
+123 IPECED

-140 RIISEEDAILVLGKT
+140 EIISKEDAVLVLGKT
-155 RCNRYLSK
+155 RCNRYLAK
-163 GFIKKTES
+163 GFIKETEL
-171 LQRVYKKP
+171 LQKVYKEP
-179 LEEWLSINNNNNHS
+179 LEEWLAINNKS
-193 ESIKRG
+193 ESESMKRG
-199 GKQKA
+199 GRQKA
-204 LWSHLHLC
+204 LWSHLC
-212 HMRQDSVS
+212 QIGQDSIS
-220 NLISSGF
+220 NLISAGF

-237 NGNGHLFYREKETF
+237 NGNGHLFYRGKKTF
-251 SLVGNRKSN
+251 SLVENKKSDN
-260 KPNKLTEEQK
+260 PRKLTEEQK
-270 HAVEYIIDVVNKA
+270 YAVEYIIGAVNEERYK
-283 KYEGIL
+283 GIL
-289 LHGVTGS
+289 LYGVTGS
-296 GKTEVYLRAVESAI
+296 GKTEVYLRAAESAI

-447 RVHRTP
+447 RVHKIP

-460 DMRSEADIGRATN
+460 DMRSEADIGHATN

-505 MCRNCGYVFKC
+505 MCKHCGYVFKC

-570 RLLPEAKCCRFDVDS
+570 KLLPEAKCCRFDADS
-585 TARKYSAAQILSNFR
+585 TAKKYSAAKILSNFR

-628 SVDSILNMPTYL
+628 SVDSTLNMPTYL

-680 AKQDYASFYQQ
+680 AKQDYDAFYQQ
-691 ELEYRRVL
+691 ELEYRRTL

-726 IYCYIREMLPD
+726 IYRYIREMLPD

>member
-1 MSDTIAEI
+1 MIGTIAEI

-29 LSYIG
+29 LSYVG
-34 IGWRCIVPFAGK
+34 SGWRCIVPFAGK
-46 LEEGII
+46 QEEGII
-52 LSCHEAEFYNIS
+52 LSCHEEEFSHIS
-64 HKLLEVYDVIDSV
+64 YKLLEIYDAIDSV
-77 PWFTEAMIKTAKWI
+77 PWFTDAMIKTAKWI

-100 DAFRLFLID
+100 DALRLFLID
-109 KKGIRINVSYEIKW
+109 KKGIRTEVLYEINWKE
-123 MNIPKCED
+123 IPECED

-140 RIISEEDAILVLGKT
+140 EIISKEDAVLVLGKT
-155 RCNRYLSK
+155 RCNRYLAK
-163 GFIKKTES
+163 GFIKETEL
-171 LQRVYKKP
+171 LQKVYKEP
-179 LEEWLSINNNNNHS
+179 LEEWLAINNKS
-193 ESIKRG
+193 ESESMKRG
-199 GKQKA
+199 GRQKA
-204 LWSHLHLC
+204 LWSHLC
-212 HMRQDSVS
+212 QIGQDSIS
-220 NLISSGF
+220 SLISAGF

-237 NGNGHLFYREKETF
+237 NGNGHLFYRGKKTF
-251 SLVGNRKSN
+251 SLVENKKSDN
-260 KPNKLTEEQK
+260 PRKLTEEQK
-270 HAVEYIIDVVNKA
+270 YAVEYIIDAVNEERYK
-283 KYEGIL
+283 GIL
-289 LHGVTGS
+289 LYGVTGS
-296 GKTEVYLRAVESAI
+296 GKTEVYLRAAESAI

-447 RVHRTP
+447 RVHKIP

-460 DMRSEADIGRATN
+460 DMRSEADIGHATN

-505 MCRNCGYVFKC
+505 MCKHCGYVFKC

-570 RLLPEAKCCRFDVDS
+570 KLLPEAKCCRFDADS
-585 TARKYSAAQILSNFR
+585 TAKKYSAAKILSNFR

-628 SVDSILNMPTYL
+628 SVDSTLNMPTYL

-680 AKQDYASFYQQ
+680 AKQDYDAFYQQ
-691 ELEYRRVL
+691 ELEYRRTL

-726 IYCYIREMLPD
+726 IYRYIREMLPD

>member
-1 MSDTIAEI
+1 MIGTIAEI

-29 LSYIG
+29 LSYVG
-34 IGWRCIVPFAGK
+34 SGWRCIVPFAGRQ
-46 LEEGII
+46 EEGII
-52 LSCHEAEFYNIS
+52 LSCHEEEFSHIS
-64 HKLLEVYDVIDSV
+64 YKLLEIYDAIDSV
-77 PWFTEAMIKTAKWI
+77 PWFTDAMIKTAKWI

-100 DAFRLFLID
+100 DALRLFLID
-109 KKGIRINVSYEIKW
+109 KKGIRTEVLYEINWKE
-123 MNIPKCED
+123 IPECED

-140 RIISEEDAILVLGKT
+140 EIISKEDAVLVLGKT
-155 RCNRYLSK
+155 RCNRYLAK
-163 GFIKKTES
+163 GFIKETEL
-171 LQRVYKKP
+171 LQKVYKEP
-179 LEEWLSINNNNNHS
+179 LEEWLAINNKS
-193 ESIKRG
+193 ESESMKRG
-199 GKQKA
+199 GRQKA
-204 LWSHLHLC
+204 LWLHLC
-212 HMRQDSVS
+212 QIGQDSIS
-220 NLISSGF
+220 SLISAGF

-237 NGNGHLFYREKETF
+237 NGNGHLFYRGKKTF
-251 SLVGNRKSN
+251 SLVENKKSDN
-260 KPNKLTEEQK
+260 PRKLTEEQK
-270 HAVEYIIDVVNKA
+270 YAVEYIIGAVNEERYK
-283 KYEGIL
+283 GIL
-289 LHGVTGS
+289 LYGVTGS
-296 GKTEVYLRAVESAI
+296 GKTEVYLRAAESAI

-460 DMRSEADIGRATN
+460 DMRSEADIGHATN

-505 MCRNCGYVFKC
+505 MCKHCGYVFKC

-570 RLLPEAKCCRFDVDS
+570 KLLPEAKCCRFDADS
-585 TARKYSAAQILSNFR
+585 TAKKYSAAKILSNFR

-628 SVDSILNMPTYL
+628 SVDSTLNMPTYL

-680 AKQDYASFYQQ
+680 AKQDYDAFYQQ
-691 ELEYRRVL
+691 ELEYRRTL

>member
-1 MSDTIAEI
+1 MIGTIAEI

-29 LSYIG
+29 LSYMG
-34 IGWRCIVPFAGK
+34 SGWRCIVPFAGK
-46 LEEGII
+46 QEEGII
-52 LSCHEAEFYNIS
+52 LSCHEEEFSHIS
-64 HKLLEVYDVIDSV
+64 YKLLEIYDAIDSV
-77 PWFTEAMIKTAKWI
+77 PWFTDAMIKTAKWI

-100 DAFRLFLID
+100 DALRLFLID
-109 KKGIRINVSYEIKW
+109 KKGIRTEVLYEINWKE
-123 MNIPKCED
+123 IPECED

-140 RIISEEDAILVLGKT
+140 EIISKEDAVLVLGKT
-155 RCNRYLSK
+155 RCNRYLAK
-163 GFIKKTES
+163 GFIKETEL
-171 LQRVYKKP
+171 LQKVYKEP
-179 LEEWLSINNNNNHS
+179 LEEWLAINNKS
-193 ESIKRG
+193 ESESMKRG
-199 GKQKA
+199 GRQKA
-204 LWSHLHLC
+204 LWSHLC
-212 HMRQDSVS
+212 QIGQDSIS
-220 NLISSGF
+220 SLISAGF

-237 NGNGHLFYREKETF
+237 NGNGHLFYRGKKTF
-251 SLVGNRKSN
+251 SLVENKKSDN
-260 KPNKLTEEQK
+260 PRKLTAEQK
-270 HAVEYIIDVVNKA
+270 YAVEYIIGAVNEERYK
-283 KYEGIL
+283 GIL
-289 LHGVTGS
+289 LYGVTGS
-296 GKTEVYLRAVESAI
+296 GKTEVYLRAAESAI

-460 DMRSEADIGRATN
+460 DMRSEADIGHATN
-473 LSRPLIDLLRDTV
+473 LSRPMIDLLRDTV

-505 MCRNCGYVFKC
+505 MCKHCGYVFKC

-538 STFPLP
+538 SIFPLP

-570 RLLPEAKCCRFDVDS
+570 KLLPETKCCRFDVDS
-585 TARKYSAAQILSNFR
+585 TARKYSAAKILSNFR

-628 SVDSILNMPTYL
+628 SVDSTLNMPTYL

-680 AKQDYASFYQQ
+680 AKQDYDAFYQQ
-691 ELEYRRVL
+691 ELEYRRTL

-726 IYCYIREMLPD
+726 IYRYIREMLPG

-765 KGNTLRRLKLSM
+765 KGKTLRRLKLSM

>member
-1 MSDTIAEI
+1 MIGTIAEI

-29 LSYIG
+29 LSYVG
-34 IGWRCIVPFAGK
+34 SGWRCIVPFAGK
-46 LEEGII
+46 QEEGII
-52 LSCHEAEFYNIS
+52 LSCHEEEFSHIS
-64 HKLLEVYDVIDSV
+64 YKLLEIYDAIDSV
-77 PWFTEAMIKTAKWI
+77 PWFTDAMIKTAKWI

-100 DAFRLFLID
+100 DALRLFLID
-109 KKGIRINVSYEIKW
+109 KKGIRTEVLYEINWKE
-123 MNIPKCED
+123 IPECED

-140 RIISEEDAILVLGKT
+140 EIISKEDAVLVLGKT
-155 RCNRYLSK
+155 RCNRYLAK
-163 GFIKKTES
+163 GFIKETEL
-171 LQRVYKKP
+171 LQKVYKEP
-179 LEEWLSINNNNNHS
+179 LEEWLAINNKS
-193 ESIKRG
+193 ESESMKRG
-199 GKQKA
+199 GRQKA
-204 LWSHLHLC
+204 LWSHLC
-212 HMRQDSVS
+212 QIGQDSIS
-220 NLISSGF
+220 SLISAGF

-237 NGNGHLFYREKETF
+237 NGNGHLFYRGKKTF
-251 SLVGNRKSN
+251 SLVENKKSDN
-260 KPNKLTEEQK
+260 PRKLTEEQK
-270 HAVEYIIDVVNKA
+270 YAVEYIIGAVNEERYK
-283 KYEGIL
+283 GIL
-289 LHGVTGS
+289 LYGVTGS
-296 GKTEVYLRAVESAI
+296 GKTEVYLRAAESAI

-395 KQTETPR
+395 KQTETPH

-460 DMRSEADIGRATN
+460 DMRSEADIGHATN
-473 LSRPLIDLLRDTV
+473 LSRPMIDLLRDTV

-505 MCRNCGYVFKC
+505 MCKHCGYVFKC

-525 HKDKHRLNCHYCE
+525 HKDKHQLNCHYCE

-570 RLLPEAKCCRFDVDS
+570 KLLPEAKCCRFDVDS
-585 TARKYSAAQILSNFR
+585 TARKYSAAKILSNFR

-628 SVDSILNMPTYL
+628 SVDSTLNMPTYL

-680 AKQDYASFYQQ
+680 AKQDYDAFYQQ
-691 ELEYRRVL
+691 ELEYRRTL

-726 IYCYIREMLPD
+726 IYRYIREMLPG

>member
-1 MSDTIAEI
+1 MIGTIAEI

-29 LSYIG
+29 LSYVG
-34 IGWRCIVPFAGK
+34 SGWRCIVPFAGK
-46 LEEGII
+46 QEEGII
-52 LSCHEAEFYNIS
+52 LSCHEEEFSHIS
-64 HKLLEVYDVIDSV
+64 YKLLEIYDAIDSV
-77 PWFTEAMIKTAKWI
+77 PWFTDAMIKTAKWI

-100 DAFRLFLID
+100 DALRLFLID
-109 KKGIRINVSYEIKW
+109 KKGIRTEVLYEINWKE
-123 MNIPKCED
+123 IPECED

-140 RIISEEDAILVLGKT
+140 EIISKEDAVLVLGKT
-155 RCNRYLSK
+155 RCNRYLAK
-163 GFIKKTES
+163 GFIKETEL
-171 LQRVYKKP
+171 LQKVYKEP
-179 LEEWLSINNNNNHS
+179 LEEWLAINNKS
-193 ESIKRG
+193 ESESMKRG
-199 GKQKA
+199 GRQKA
-204 LWSHLHLC
+204 LWSHLC
-212 HMRQDSVS
+212 QIGQDSIS
-220 NLISSGF
+220 SLISAGF

-237 NGNGHLFYREKETF
+237 NGNGHLFYRGKKTF
-251 SLVGNRKSN
+251 SLVENKKSDN
-260 KPNKLTEEQK
+260 PRKLTEEQK
-270 HAVEYIIDVVNKA
+270 YAVEYIIGAVNEERYK
-283 KYEGIL
+283 GIL
-289 LHGVTGS
+289 LYGVTGS
-296 GKTEVYLRAVESAI
+296 GKTEVYLRAAESAI

-460 DMRSEADIGRATN
+460 DMRSEADIGHATN
-473 LSRPLIDLLRDTV
+473 LSRPMIDLLRDTV

-505 MCRNCGYVFKC
+505 MCKHCGYVFKC

-538 STFPLP
+538 SIFPLP

-570 RLLPEAKCCRFDVDS
+570 KLLPEAKCCRFDVDS
-585 TARKYSAAQILSNFR
+585 TVRKYSAAKILSDFR

-628 SVDSILNMPTYL
+628 SVDSTLNMPTYL

-680 AKQDYASFYQQ
+680 AKQDYDAFYQQ
-691 ELEYRRVL
+691 ELEYRRTL

-726 IYCYIREMLPD
+726 IYRYIREMLPG
-737 IPDYISVTPPYDEPV
+737 ISDYISVTPPYDEPV

>member
-1 MSDTIAEI
+1 MIGTIAEI

-29 LSYIG
+29 LSYVG
-34 IGWRCIVPFAGK
+34 SGWRCIVPFAGK
-46 LEEGII
+46 QEEGII
-52 LSCHEAEFYNIS
+52 LSCHEEEFSHIS
-64 HKLLEVYDVIDSV
+64 YKLLEIYDAIDSV
-77 PWFTEAMIKTAKWI
+77 PWFTDAMIKTAKWI

-100 DAFRLFLID
+100 DALRLFLID
-109 KKGIRINVSYEIKW
+109 KKGIRTEVLYEINWKE
-123 MNIPKCED
+123 IPECED

-140 RIISEEDAILVLGKT
+140 EIISKEDAVLVLGKT
-155 RCNRYLSK
+155 RCNRYLAK
-163 GFIKKTES
+163 GFIKETEL
-171 LQRVYKKP
+171 LQKVYKEP
-179 LEEWLSINNNNNHS
+179 LEEWLAINNKS
-193 ESIKRG
+193 ESESMKRG
-199 GKQKA
+199 GRQKA
-204 LWSHLHLC
+204 LWSHLC
-212 HMRQDSVS
+212 QIGQDSIS
-220 NLISSGF
+220 SLISAGF

-237 NGNGHLFYREKETF
+237 NGNGHLFYRGKKTF
-251 SLVGNRKSN
+251 SLVENKKSDN
-260 KPNKLTEEQK
+260 PRKLTEEQK
-270 HAVEYIIDVVNKA
+270 YAVEYIIGAVNEERYK
-283 KYEGIL
+283 GIL
-289 LHGVTGS
+289 LYGVTGS
-296 GKTEVYLRAVESAI
+296 GKTEVYLRAAESAI

-447 RVHRTP
+447 RVHKIP

-460 DMRSEADIGRATN
+460 DMRSEADIGHATN

-505 MCRNCGYVFKC
+505 MCKHCGYVFKC

-538 STFPLP
+538 SIFPLP

-570 RLLPEAKCCRFDVDS
+570 KLLPEAKCCRFDADS
-585 TARKYSAAQILSNFR
+585 TAKKYSAAKILSNFR

-628 SVDSILNMPTYL
+628 SVDSTLNMPTYL

-680 AKQDYASFYQQ
+680 AKQDYDAFYQQ
-691 ELEYRRVL
+691 ELEYRRTL

-726 IYCYIREMLPD
+726 IYRYIREMLPD

>member
-1 MSDTIAEI
+1 MIGTIAEI

-29 LSYIG
+29 LSYVG
-34 IGWRCIVPFAGK
+34 SGWRCIVPFAGK
-46 LEEGII
+46 QEEGII
-52 LSCHEAEFYNIS
+52 LSCHEEEFSHIS
-64 HKLLEVYDVIDSV
+64 YKLLEIYDAIDSV
-77 PWFTEAMIKTAKWI
+77 PWFTDAMIKTAKWI

-100 DAFRLFLID
+100 DALRLFLID
-109 KKGIRINVSYEIKW
+109 KKGIRTEVLYEINWKE
-123 MNIPKCED
+123 IPECED

-140 RIISEEDAILVLGKT
+140 EIISKEDAVLVLGKT
-155 RCNRYLSK
+155 RCNRYLAK
-163 GFIKKTES
+163 GFIKETEL
-171 LQRVYKKP
+171 LQKVYKEP
-179 LEEWLSINNNNNHS
+179 LEEWLAINNKS
-193 ESIKRG
+193 ESESMKRG
-199 GKQKA
+199 GRQKA
-204 LWSHLHLC
+204 LWSHLC
-212 HMRQDSVS
+212 QIGQDSIS
-220 NLISSGF
+220 SLISAGF

-237 NGNGHLFYREKETF
+237 NGNGHLFYRGKKTF
-251 SLVGNRKSN
+251 SLVENKKSDN
-260 KPNKLTEEQK
+260 PRKLTEEQK
-270 HAVEYIIDVVNKA
+270 YAVEYIIGAVNEERYK
-283 KYEGIL
+283 GIL
-289 LHGVTGS
+289 LYGVTGS
-296 GKTEVYLRAVESAI
+296 GKTEVYLRAAESAI

-460 DMRSEADIGRATN
+460 DMRSEADIGHATN
-473 LSRPLIDLLRDTV
+473 LSRPMIDLLRDTV

-505 MCRNCGYVFKC
+505 MCKHCGYVFKC

-538 STFPLP
+538 SIFPLP

-570 RLLPEAKCCRFDVDS
+570 KLLPETKCCRFDVDS
-585 TARKYSAAQILSNFR
+585 TARKYSAAKILSNFR

-628 SVDSILNMPTYL
+628 SVDSTLNMPTYL

-680 AKQDYASFYQQ
+680 AKQDYDAFYQQ
-691 ELEYRRVL
+691 ELEYRRTL

-726 IYCYIREMLPD
+726 IYRYIREMLPG

-765 KGNTLRRLKLSM
+765 KGKTLRRLKLSM

>member
-1 MSDTIAEI
+1 MIGTIAEI

-29 LSYIG
+29 LSYVG
-34 IGWRCIVPFAGK
+34 SGWRCIVPFAGK
-46 LEEGII
+46 QEEGII
-52 LSCHEAEFYNIS
+52 LSCHEEEFSHIS
-64 HKLLEVYDVIDSV
+64 YKLLEIYDAIDSV
-77 PWFTEAMIKTAKWI
+77 PWFTDAMIKTAKWI

-100 DAFRLFLID
+100 DALRLFFID
-109 KKGIRINVSYEIKW
+109 KKGIRTEVLYEINWKE
-123 MNIPKCED
+123 IPECED

-140 RIISEEDAILVLGKT
+140 EIISKEDAVLVLGKT
-155 RCNRYLSK
+155 RCNRYLEK
-163 GFIKKTES
+163 GFIKETEL
-171 LQRVYKKP
+171 LQKVYKEP
-179 LEEWLSINNNNNHS
+179 LEEWLAINNKS
-193 ESIKRG
+193 ESESMKRG
-199 GKQKA
+199 ERQKA
-204 LWSHLHLC
+204 LWSHLC
-212 HMRQDSVS
+212 QIGQDSIS
-220 NLISSGF
+220 NLISAGF

-237 NGNGHLFYREKETF
+237 NGNGHLFYRGKKTF
-251 SLVGNRKSN
+251 SLVENTKSDN
-260 KPNKLTEEQK
+260 PRKLTAEQK
-270 HAVEYIIDVVNKA
+270 YAVEYIIGAVNEERYK
-283 KYEGIL
+283 GIL
-289 LHGVTGS
+289 LYGVTGS
-296 GKTEVYLRAVESAI
+296 GKTEVYLRAAESAI

-447 RVHRTP
+447 RVYRTP

-460 DMRSEADIGRATN
+460 DMRSEADIGHATN

-505 MCRNCGYVFKC
+505 MCKHCGYVFKC

-570 RLLPEAKCCRFDVDS
+570 KLLPEAKCCRFDVDS
-585 TARKYSAAQILSNFR
+585 TARKYSAAKILSNFR

-628 SVDSILNMPTYL
+628 SVDSTLNMPTYL

-680 AKQDYASFYQQ
+680 AKQDYDAFYQQ
-691 ELEYRRVL
+691 ELEYRRTL

-726 IYCYIREMLPD
+726 IYRYIREMLPD